1 MTEILPGI
9 SCIIFGGGVKT
20 PPMSVS
26 ISLISDLI
34 SVLSALE
41 STWLEFCEIVVELE
55 KKSNYKNICIKIGT
69 KAIFIKIYQSISK

>member
-1 MTEILPGI
+1 MKFLGYEILPGI
-9 SCIIFGGGVKT
+9 SCITFGGGVNT

-55 KKSNYKNICIKIGT
+55 KKSNYINTLCVT
-69 KAIFIKIYQSISK
+69 N

>member
-55 KKSNYKNICIKIGT
+55 KKSNYKT
-69 KAIFIKIYQSISK
+69 FLSR